1 MSDPIQQLKIRSL
14 SQAPVGQNQRQVP
27 NQDFQSLLEE
37 RIRSNSS
44 IEFSK
49 HALKRVGERD
59 IDLSLTQLER
69 LNQGVALASAKG
81 LHDPL
86 ILVDQT
92 AFVVNVPNN
101 KVITTLHEDA
111 LKGNVFTNIDG
122 AVIV

>member
-27 NQDFQSLLEE
+27 NQDFQNLLEE

-92 AFVVNVPNN
+92 AFVSTYP
-101 KVITTLHEDA
+101 TT
-111 LKGNVFTNIDG
+111 K
-122 AVIV
+122 

>member
-14 SQAPVGQNQRQVP
+14 TQVPVSQQQRSVP
-27 NQDFQSLLEE
+27 NQDFQVLLEE

-59 IDLSLTQLER
+59 IDLSLDQLER
-69 LNQGVALASAKG
+69 LNQGVMMASAKG

-101 KVITTLHEDA
+101 KVITTFHEDA
-111 LKGNVFTNIDG
+111 LKGNVFTHIDG